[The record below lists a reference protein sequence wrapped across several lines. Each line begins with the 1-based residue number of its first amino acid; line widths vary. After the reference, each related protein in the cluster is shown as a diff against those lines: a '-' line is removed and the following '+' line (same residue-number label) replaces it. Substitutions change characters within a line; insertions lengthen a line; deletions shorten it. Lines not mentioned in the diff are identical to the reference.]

1 VLGASGCDVGADVAI
16 DQSRKVG
23 LTQIVGIGGGFR
35 GLAAE
40 TSFDVVDQR
49 HELILIAQP

>member
-16 DQSRKVG
+16 GQSREVG
-23 LTQIVGIGGGFR
+23 LAQIAGIGGGFR